1 MLYKFSIFVFN
12 ETFIFSFIFDKIL
25 SSIKYLEIL
34 SNVLLKFELSIN
46 SSENFFILYIVI
58 LLYSF

>member
-12 ETFIFSFIFDKIL
+12 ETFIFSFIFDNIL

-46 SSENFFILYIVI
+46 
-58 LLYSF
+58 